1 MRDERRQRLADNES
15 AFREINER
23 IERRVEHWKALEDG
37 LHSAICECCDSECV
51 DRIKVTPSEHRMA
64 RSRCDRFL
72 IAPRHE
78 NADIE
83 RVVYRHDRYW
93 IVQKHRDLVA
103 AS

>member
-1 MRDERRQRLADNES
+1 
-15 AFREINER
+15 
-23 IERRVEHWKALEDG
+23 V
-37 LHSAICECCDSECV
+37 
-51 DRIKVTPSEHRMA
+51 
-64 RSRCDRFL
+64 RSRGDRFL

-78 NADIE
+78 NPDVE